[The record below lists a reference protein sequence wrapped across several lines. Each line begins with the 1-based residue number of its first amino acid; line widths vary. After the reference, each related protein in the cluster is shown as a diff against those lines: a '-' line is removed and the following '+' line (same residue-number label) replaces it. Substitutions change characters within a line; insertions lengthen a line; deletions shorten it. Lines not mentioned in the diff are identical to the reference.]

1 MPRIFNTIRQ
11 RLLKENRLTRYLVY
25 AVGEILLV
33 VIGILIA
40 LQVNNYRES
49 QHTKAREK
57 VFLHG
62 LRSDLRLNITELE
75 RSIDMYSTAV
85 RSASIMIDCFE
96 RRHELS
102 PDSFSY
108 HTINVLYREPFHRN
122 NSTMKEL
129 ISSGNLGLLADD
141 SLKNELLRMEL
152 GYDRIDFFQDHI
164 RHDYEEYLYS
174 TFFRIGDIGQTF
186 KTYLAMATAGDRTGT
201 TPMAPEVIALLL
213 SDRAYKNGFS
223 LCVINGQGIIAL
235 LQDMVLSTEQALA
248 RIDAQLNR

>member
-1 MPRIFNTIRQ
+1 MARIFNTIRQ

-25 AVGEILLV
+25 AIGEIVLV

-75 RSIDMYSTAV
+75 RSIDMYSTAG
-85 RSASIMIDCFE
+85 RSASVMIDCFE

-164 RHDYEEYLYS
+164 RHDYEQYLYS
-174 TFFRIGDIGQTF
+174 TFFRIGDIGHTF
-186 KTYLAMATAGDRTGT
+186 KTYLAMVTAADRSDLR
-201 TPMAPEVIALLL
+201 PMAPEVMSALL
-213 SDRAYKNGFS
+213 SDQTYKNGMS
-223 LCVINGQGIIAL
+223 LCKINGQDIIGHLGA
-235 LQDMVLSTEQALA
+235 MMLSSKQALA